1 MDNPLKLE
9 VTLTKESAIK
19 SKEELKEITIK
30 DILYFEIRTKD
41 TNEVVCRWENPKNLE
56 ERKKL
61 IFLSFCY
68 IIFIDKKMKGEI
80 K

>member
-9 VTLTKESAIK
+9 ITLTKESAIK
-19 SKEELKEITIK
+19 SKEELKEITVE

-56 ERKKL
+56 ERK
-61 IFLSFCY
+61 S
-68 IIFIDKKMKGEI
+68 
-80 K
+80 